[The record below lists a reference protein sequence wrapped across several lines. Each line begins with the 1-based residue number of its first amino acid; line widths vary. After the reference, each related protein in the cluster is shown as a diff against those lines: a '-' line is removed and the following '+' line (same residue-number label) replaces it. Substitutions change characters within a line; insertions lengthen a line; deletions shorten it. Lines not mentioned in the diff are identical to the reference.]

1 MRTEKE
7 MIALILEVAKQD
19 IRVRAVG
26 LNGSRTNPNAKK
38 DPFQDYDVVFV
49 VKDMDSFMKNK
60 KWIDVFGE
68 RVIMQTPENMDLF
81 PSSLGARF
89 SYLMLFKDGNRIDL
103 TLVPIEERDQWN
115 GGERLAVVL
124 LDKDGDLPKLPQPT
138 DQDYWTKQPTY
149 AFFSDCCNEFW
160 WVATYVA
167 KGLWRGELIYAIDH
181 LSIMRTMLLQML
193 EWQVGEKTNYKVSIG
208 KNGKYLE
215 RHMRKEDWGKLV
227 ATYSELD
234 KKGIWSAFFVAI
246 ELFDDIAISVAKILK
261 LEYPFPYVNNVRAY
275 IEHVCKL
282 PQEAKEIY

>member
-7 MIALILEVAKQD
+7 MMALILEVAKQD
-19 IRVRAVG
+19 KRVRAVG

-49 VKDMDSFMKNK
+49 VKDMDPFIKNEH
-60 KWIDVFGE
+60 WIDVFGE
-68 RVIMQTPENMDLF
+68 RMIMQTPEDMDLF
-81 PSSLGARF
+81 PPSLGGRF

-138 DQDYWTKQPTY
+138 DQDYWAKQPTY
-149 AFFSDCCNEFW
+149 ALFSDCCNEFW

-208 KNGKYLE
+208 KSGKYLE
-215 RHMRKEDWGKLV
+215 RYIRKEDWEKLV
-227 ATYSELD
+227 ETYSKLD
-234 KKGIWSAFFVAI
+234 KKGIWSAFFVATD
-246 ELFDDIAISVAKILK
+246 LFDDIAISVAKILE
-261 LEYPFPYVNNVRAY
+261 LEYPFPYVNKVRAY